1 MAFTELNKDVQS
13 LQANT
18 LLPALKRCLESL
30 GALSSSGTAERNEQ
44 GCRWL
49 RDLLH
54 RGAVLAQIQHP
65 SSSFLQQEVTLLLH
79 GQLDSRP
86 ALANVLL
93 CAQLP
98 AFLQHPVAI
107 EQLLRAVPQRESC
120 QALVY
125 RSLCQCISP
134 GVPAMQWELGASRPH
149 VLQVIRSYALWELQ
163 KLVTEPSG
171 ACRGRVELA
180 GHLPWLLHLLLLTQC
195 GEPGVRNATDAS
207 AGSSHASACEDDSA
221 VTERSAGTYHAAGV
235 PSPAHADL
243 SADHA
248 STAGVEW
255 THGNG
260 NCRRDSAA
268 FSVYSTSEPF
278 SGVESEAPG
287 LQIDHA
293 LASTEPAPR
302 PEQATTRAAA
312 VVLLQLRDG
321 CSLCAL
327 LGLPA
332 HPDQDACTGG
342 GSEATPGRQLLD
354 HPAQV
359 AEPDPAKLHERIA
372 IAAQLVEVLLGALLL
387 PGPVAEDILIHA
399 RALARLNTVAEEGSY
414 SLSKESAVFD
424 LLSLHM
430 QLVRAQRSQQAPDVA
445 DEGSEQARGHL
456 HMEAVLAVSDLI
468 SANMQKQATEARR
481 ANRRTSASM
490 NGGSRQ
496 RCVSPE
502 VAAHALTLLAAMP
515 ELKQSTGSDVCEAA
529 RPSTDPRISKCWD
542 ADTATPEQ
550 PAPLESVA
558 CRALKSALAMYDL
571 SLAGPRPDASYTA
584 ASSQAATALEHAMRT
599 SRRHMQLA
607 GPVVT
612 PRKQGQEA
620 PTHPNRSSL
629 GKRER
634 VQQPISPQILQQLQE
649 ISDATIGP
657 AAWQEGHTAINGNSN
672 PSAKK
677 RRIAPEP
684 LAVQSR
690 QSEPLS
696 GPPPEVSCPE
706 TSGGRFPSSKEG
718 SSACSGSE
726 QGATTSADAEADSED
741 DDASPLLQRGL
752 LADREKEEWWEHY
765 IAVKLDL
772 VENILGDDTAF
783 VEEPSS
789 SVRAAPSAAEDI
801 STPRLGTWGEVSAAK
816 GTPASSGAMSQRRMR
831 PADTTFR
838 EPSWQAMH
846 IAALNLLARVLSAAH
861 GSNAQQQEVLIR
873 VLREAAQ
880 EQAVLAS
887 VRNACLLIEPCCG
900 MDTYQAAIAGAKVA
914 PLEALPIYFAVRLGR
929 YLSGAGHLPEPG
941 LVAAYLTVMEAL
953 ADLAAGHT
961 TSSAKIVS
969 AKKKKGGCTA
979 PRQLLA
985 KLLLALVDCGDI
997 ALGRAPPGAEPTNR
1011 LIRLVLVGF
1020 DTPNA
1025 FVLAASALVGLC
1037 QGMLD
1042 LKRQRP
1048 HWASAHDAGWH
1059 DAWFHAAE
1067 TAEPAAAVAAAG
1079 RLLGMVAA
1087 GFEQLPGSFRV
1098 AADATIMA
1106 CRAAECWEGL
1116 EVGEMEATMEGL
1128 LHLAATVQAQ
1138 CTAATAQ
1145 LLQTLSSAGHQG
1157 SDTEEERVRN
1167 NSMAAAYG
1175 PELAEALLGYCQ
1187 WLSKA
1192 RPGFQSA
1199 QVADVEQK
1207 AVLGCKAGYSMLLD
1221 HLAATDGAAVEQ
1233 RTRET
1238 GLQARVCEWLGE
1250 AYEDMAAHGVAS
1262 ADPEPEQDACDAMH
1276 DSALIDHSMQT
1287 DSAGRK
1293 SGDAKAA
1300 RQQKRQRSSNPF
1312 VAAAMAEMA
1321 AHSFPARK
1329 RVASAD
1335 DIIEEEEDDISDS
1348 EGDDDCDDLADF
1360 IVCKP
1365 GRDYRALFAQEFK
1378 YSCAE
1383 GPKGFF
1389 RRPL

>member
-18 LLPALKRCLESL
+18 LLPALRRCLEIL
-30 GALSSSGTAERNEQ
+30 GTASSIHTAEGDEQ
-44 GCRWL
+44 GCTWL

-65 SSSFLQQEVTLLLH
+65 TSSFLQQEVTLLLH
-79 GQLDSRP
+79 GQLDGRP

-98 AFLQHPVAI
+98 VFLQHPVAI
-107 EQLLRAVPQRESC
+107 EQLLRAVPQRESS
-120 QALVY
+120 QALLY
-125 RSLCQCISP
+125 RSLCQCLTA
-134 GVPAMQWELGASRPH
+134 GAPAMQLDLAACRPNL
-149 VLQVIRSYALWELQ
+149 LQVIRSYAMWELQ
-163 KLVTEPSG
+163 KLVTEPSSK
-171 ACRGRVELA
+171 CKGRVELA
-180 GHLPWLLHLLLLTQC
+180 GHLPWLLHLLLLTAC
-195 GEPGVRNATDAS
+195 GEPGVRIATDTS

-221 VTERSAGTYHAAGV
+221 VTQRSAGTYHAVGV
-235 PSPAHADL
+235 PSPAHPDL
-243 SADHA
+243 SADRA
-248 STAGVEW
+248 STGGLEW

-260 NCRRDSAA
+260 NSRRDSAA

-278 SGVESEAPG
+278 SGVESEGPG
-287 LQIDHA
+287 TRL
-293 LASTEPAPR
+293 EPTPR
-302 PEQATTRAAA
+302 AEQATTRAAA
-312 VVLLQLRDG
+312 AVLMQLRDG

-327 LGLPA
+327 IGLHA
-332 HPDQDACTGG
+332 EPDLDACTDCPSGG
-342 GSEATPGRQLLD
+342 GKEATPGRQLLD
-354 HPAQV
+354 YPAQI
-359 AEPDPAKLHERIA
+359 ATPDPTTLHERTA
-372 IAAQLVEVLLGALLL
+372 IAVQLVEVLLGALLQH
-387 PGPVAEDILIHA
+387 GPVAEDVLMHA
-399 RALARLNTVAEEGSY
+399 RAFAGLNAVVEEGSD

-430 QLVRAQRSQQAPDVA
+430 QLVRAQQSQQAPDEA
-445 DEGSEQARGHL
+445 DESLEQTGGHL
-456 HMEAVLAVSDLI
+456 HTEAVLAVSDFI
-468 SANMQKQATEARR
+468 TANMQKQPAEARR
-481 ANRRTSASM
+481 ANRRTSMSFKR
-490 NGGSRQ
+490 GSHQ
-496 RCVSPE
+496 QCVSPE
-502 VAAHALTLLAAMP
+502 VAAHAALLLAAMP
-515 ELKQSTGSDVCEAA
+515 ELNNITSSDACEAA
-529 RPSTDPRISKCWD
+529 TDPRTSKCWG

-550 PAPLESVA
+550 PVPRDSLA
-558 CRALKSALAMYDL
+558 CWALKSALAMYDV
-571 SLAGPRPDASYTA
+571 SLAGPRPDVSYTPA
-584 ASSQAATALEHAMRT
+584 SQAASALEHAMGNK
-599 SRRHMQLA
+599 RRYMHLA
-607 GPVVT
+607 GPAFTQCQQGKQAQT
-612 PRKQGQEA
+612 PANGGF
-620 PTHPNRSSL
+620 L

-634 VQQPISPQILQQLQE
+634 VQQPTHPQTLQQIKE
-649 ISDATIGP
+649 ISNATTGP
-657 AAWQEGHTAINGNSN
+657 STLQSGHIATNGNFIIST
-672 PSAKK
+672 KK

-684 LAVQSR
+684 LAVQGR
-690 QSEPLS
+690 LSEPTS
-696 GPPPEVSCPE
+696 GCPPEVSCPG
-706 TSGGRFPSSKEG
+706 TSGAQSPSSKEG
-718 SSACSGSE
+718 VGVCLGSE
-726 QGATTSADAEADSED
+726 QGATTSAEAGTDSD
-741 DDASPLLQRGL
+741 DEDASPLLQRGL

-789 SVRAAPSAAEDI
+789 SVRAAPSTADDMT
-801 STPRLGTWGEVSAAK
+801 TPRLGTWGEVSTAK
-816 GTPASSGAMSQRRMR
+816 GTPSGAASGGAVSQRRMR
-831 PADTTFR
+831 PADTAFR

-846 IAALNLLARVLSAAH
+846 VAALQMLARVLSVAH
-861 GSNAQQQEVLIR
+861 GSNAQQQQVLIR
-873 VLREAAQ
+873 VLGEAAP
-880 EQAVLAS
+880 EEAVLAS

-900 MDTYQAAIAGAKVA
+900 MDTYQAAIAGAKAA
-914 PLEALPIYFAVRLGR
+914 PLEALPVYFAVRLGR
-929 YLSGAGHLPEPG
+929 YLSGAGHLPEPS
-941 LVAAYLTVMEAL
+941 LVSAYLTVMEGL
-953 ADLAAGHT
+953 ADLAAGHAT
-961 TSSAKIVS
+961 PSAKPAS
-969 AKKKKGGCTA
+969 AKKKGGCTA

-997 ALGRAPPGAEPTNR
+997 ALGRAPPGPEPTNR

-1020 DTPNA
+1020 DTRNA

-1042 LKRQRP
+1042 LKRQRA

-1079 RLLGMVAA
+1079 QLLGMVAA

-1116 EVGEMEATMEGL
+1116 EVVEMEATMGGL
-1128 LHLAATVQAQ
+1128 LQLAATVQAE

-1157 SDTEEERVRN
+1157 SGMDEDRVRG

-1175 PELAEALLGYCQ
+1175 PELAEALLRYCQ

-1192 RPGFQSA
+1192 QPGFQSA

-1207 AVLGCKAGYSMLLD
+1207 AVLGCKAGYSILLD
-1221 HLAATDGAAVEQ
+1221 HLAAADGAIVEQ
-1233 RTRET
+1233 RTMKT
-1238 GLQARVCEWLGE
+1238 DLQARVCEWLGE
-1250 AYEDMAAHGVAS
+1250 AYEAMAAHGVAS
-1262 ADPEPEQDACDAMH
+1262 ADPEPDQDACDAMH

-1287 DSAGRK
+1287 DIAGCK
-1293 SGDAKAA
+1293 SRDAKAA

-1335 DIIEEEEDDISDS
+1335 DIIEEEEDDIIDS
-1348 EGDDDCDDLADF
+1348 EDDDDCDDLADF

-1383 GPKGFF
+1383 APKSLF